1 MAKSQD
7 TLRQTTAKPEGSA
20 LAHWPR
26 FAAGIAAAIYA
37 VATLALAWPA
47 LAGKFLVSP
56 HSDQY
61 IAGFAFR
68 DFAAQSLRSGNGFPQ
83 WNPYLFGGMPF
94 VAAMHGDI
102 FYPTFLLRLLMPTDA
117 AMTWGFAIHLFLAG
131 LFAFLFLRASFD
143 RDART
148 QNNLSLGFF
157 ACLVGGLAYM
167 LGGQISSLVSPGHDG
182 KLFVSALFPLG
193 LWALI
198 RGIRDGRDWA
208 WGVFALIVGLAVLS
222 PHPQLLQYMLLA
234 SGAYAI
240 FLAVREVKANRIT
253 RSVAIRRLAFALGA
267 VLLGAAIGA
276 IQYLPVREYVPWSPR
291 AGGLPDYSIATSYA
305 WNPEEIFNVYL
316 PQFSG
321 MLEGYW
327 GRNGIHLHSE
337 YMGAAVLVLMGA
349 AWLGLKG
356 NGRRSQVIF
365 WTVTLIIA
373 LLWAMG
379 SSTPFY
385 RIPYALIPGTKFFR
399 APQTVFFVGS
409 LAIAFLAAVGTE
421 RLLGKEIPK
430 KYFIGWGAFALVIA
444 LFASIGGLNS
454 IAMSMAP
461 DQTTDRVAANAG
473 ALIGGAWRS
482 AIFVFLTIGLFVA
495 YHRGRFGA
503 RFAGYALAVLVGL
516 DLWSVIRSYWLFSE
530 PAATVYASDAAIDF
544 IKKQPEPGRVL
555 TLPPEGP
562 GQRDPNLTGD
572 GLMIHNVRTV
582 LGYHGN
588 ELGRYDTFSGKIQGY
603 TPISS
608 PMFWRLTNT
617 RYVMTDNGGI
627 QQLQKVAGPA
637 RNASGNTVY
646 VYRTPGDNPYAWVTP
661 AKIRAADL
669 PAFQTL
675 MDQRFDPR
683 TVAIFDSGATAITP
697 TPNLSKIPAALPI
710 TVTTESYA
718 PGKIHL
724 KLNAPAPAGSALV
737 VSENFYPGWRA
748 TSAGR
753 NLNVARADFVITGV
767 ELPAGTTDVELSF
780 HDAAYDRGKMITL
793 VAIAASILVMGAGL
807 FTERRKVIA

>member
-1 MAKSQD
+1 MY
-7 TLRQTTAKPEGSA
+7 A
-20 LAHWPR
+20 L
-26 FAAGIAAAIYA
+26 
-37 VATLALAWPA
+37 ATLALAWPA

-68 DFAAQSLRSGNGFPQ
+68 DFAAKSLREGNGFPQ
-83 WNPYLFGGMPF
+83 WNPYLFGGMPYIG
-94 VAAMHGDI
+94 AMHGDI
-102 FYPTFLLRLLMPTDA
+102 FYPTFLLRLIMPTDA

-143 RDART
+143 RDTPGR
-148 QNNLSLGFF
+148 NVSLGFF
-157 ACLVGGLAYM
+157 ACLIGGLAYM

-208 WGVFALIVGLAVLS
+208 WGAFALIVGLAVLS

-240 FLAVREVKANRIT
+240 FLAI
-253 RSVAIRRLAFALGA
+253 RSVKGGRYTSATAIRRLTFALGA

-291 AGGLPDYSIATSYA
+291 AKGLPDYLVATSYA
-305 WNPEEIFNVYL
+305 WNPEEVFNVYL

-356 NGRRSQVIF
+356 NVRRSQVVF
-365 WTVTLIIA
+365 WTVTLAIA

-379 SSTPFY
+379 GSTPFY
-385 RIPYALIPGTKFFR
+385 RIPYSIVPGTKFFR

-409 LAIAFLAAVGTE
+409 LAIAFLAAIGTE
-421 RLLGKEIPK
+421 RLLARDLPR
-430 KYFIGWGAFALVIA
+430 KYMIGWAAFAILIA

-454 IAMSMAP
+454 IAMSLAP
-461 DQTTDRVAANAG
+461 EQTTERVAANAG
-473 ALIGGAWRS
+473 ALIAGAWRS
-482 AIFVFLTIGLFVA
+482 AVFVLLTIGLFVA
-495 YHRGRFGA
+495 YHRGRFSV
-503 RFAGYALAVLVGL
+503 RTAGYILTAIVAI
-516 DLWSVIRSYWLFSE
+516 DLWSVIRNYWIFSE
-530 PAATVYASDAAIDF
+530 PASTVYASDAVVDYV
-544 IKKQPEPGRVL
+544 KKQPEPGRVL

-572 GLMIHNVRTV
+572 GLMIHGVRTV

-588 ELGRYDTFSGKIQGY
+588 ELGRYDQLSGKAQGY
-603 TPISS
+603 TPILS
-608 PMFWRLTNT
+608 PLFWRLTNT

-627 QQLQKVAGPA
+627 QQLEKVAGPA
-637 RNASGNTVY
+637 RNPSGNSVY
-646 VYRTPGDNPYAWVTP
+646 LYKTPGDNPYAWVTP

-669 PAFQTL
+669 PAVQTI

-683 TVAIFDSGATAITP
+683 SVAIFDSAAAITP
-697 TPNLSKIPAALPI
+697 TPNLSAIPAPLAI
-710 TVTTESYA
+710 VVTTTSYA
-718 PGKIHL
+718 PGKVRL
-724 KLNAPAPAGSALV
+724 KLDTPSPEGSALV
-737 VSENFYPGWRA
+737 VSENYYPGWTA
-748 TSAGR
+748 TSGGKK
-753 NLNVARADFVITGV
+753 LNVGRADFVITGV
-767 ELPAGTTDVELSF
+767 ELPAGATDIELTF
-780 HDAAYDRGKMITL
+780 HSAAYDKGKLITL
-793 VAIAASILVMGAGL
+793 IALGASILVMAAGVIL
-807 FTERRKVIA
+807 QRRRAIA

>member
-7 TLRQTTAKPEGSA
+7 TLRSGAAKPEESA

-26 FAAGIAAAIYA
+26 FAVGIASAVYA
-37 VATLALAWPA
+37 LATLALAWPA

-94 VAAMHGDI
+94 IGAMHGDI
-102 FYPTFLLRLLMPTDA
+102 FYPTFLLRLIMPTDA
-117 AMTWGFAIHLFLAG
+117 AMTLGFAIHLFLAG

-143 RDART
+143 RDTSAQ
-148 QNNLSLGFF
+148 QNISLGFA
-157 ACLVGGLAYM
+157 ACLIGGLAYM

-198 RGIRDGRDWA
+198 RGVRDGRQWA
-208 WGVFALIVGLAVLS
+208 WGAFALVVGLAVLS
-222 PHPQLLQYMLLA
+222 PHPQLLQYMLLS

-240 FLAVREVKANRIT
+240 FLAVRSVKAGRIT
-253 RSVAIRRLAFALGA
+253 SAVAVRRLAFAFGA
-267 VLLGAAIGA
+267 VLIGGAIGA

-321 MLEGYW
+321 ILENYW
-327 GRNGIHLHSE
+327 GRNVIHLHSE
-337 YMGAAVLVLMGA
+337 YMGAGVLMLMGA
-349 AWLGLKG
+349 AWLGLRASA
-356 NGRRSQVIF
+356 RRSQVVF
-365 WTVTLIIA
+365 WSVTLVIA

-385 RIPYALIPGTKFFR
+385 RIPYAIVPGTKFFR

-421 RLLGKEIPK
+421 RLLGRELPK
-430 KYFIGWGAFALVIA
+430 KYLIGWAAFALMVA
-444 LFASIGGLNS
+444 LFASIGGLSS

-461 DQTTDRVAANAG
+461 EQTVDRVVGNASAVIAG
-473 ALIGGAWRS
+473 SWRS
-482 AIFVFLTIGLFVA
+482 AAFVLLTIGLIVA
-495 YHRGRFGA
+495 YHRKRLSV
-503 RFAGYALAVLVGL
+503 RLAGYALAAIVSL
-516 DLWSVIRSYWLFSE
+516 DLWTVIRSYWIFSE
-530 PAATVYASDAAIDF
+530 PASTIYASDGVIEYL
-544 IKKQPEPGRVL
+544 KKQPQPGRVL
-555 TLPPEGP
+555 TLPPEGR

-572 GLMIHNVRTV
+572 GLMVHGVRIV

-588 ELGRYDTFSGKIQGY
+588 ELGRYDQLSGKIQGY
-603 TPISS
+603 TPILD
-608 PMFWRLTNT
+608 PLFWRLTNT
-617 RYVMTDNGGI
+617 QYVMTDNGGI
-627 QQLQKVAGPA
+627 EQLQKVAGPA
-637 RNASGNTVY
+637 RNPSGNDVY
-646 VYRTPGDNPYAWVTP
+646 LYKTPGDNPFAWVTP

-669 PAFQTL
+669 PAVQTL
-675 MDQRFDPR
+675 MDRRFDPLS
-683 TVAIFDSGATAITP
+683 VAIFDSAAAVTP
-697 TPNLSKIPAALPI
+697 TPNLSKVPAPLPI
-710 TVTTESYA
+710 TVTTTSYA
-718 PGKIHL
+718 PGRIKL
-724 KLNAPAPAGSALV
+724 KLDTPAPEGSALV
-737 VSENFYPGWRA
+737 VSENYFPGWRA
-748 TSAGR
+748 TSGGR
-753 NLNVARADFVITGV
+753 NLNVGRADFVVIGV
-767 ELPAGTTDVELSF
+767 ELPAGATEVELSF
-780 HDAAYDRGKMITL
+780 HSAAYDKGKMITL
-793 VAIAASILVMGAGL
+793 IALGASILLVAAGV
-807 FTERRKVIA
+807 FVQRRSAIA